1 MAGRYEIS
9 SARWAMIESIVPLL
23 NAWDAQGAMTVRCLT
38 VSSGN
43 CARAPNGG
51 IFQSALGLMEKKI
64 LDYTKDIT
72 ANIAPAL
79 MCTKGKFQIACIQER
94 VRITR
99 NA

>member
-38 VSSGN
+38 VSSGY

-51 IFQSALGLMEKKI
+51 IFQSALGLGR
-64 LDYTKDIT
+64 LFVT
-72 ANIAPAL
+72 ADDGLPLLRTGRLPGQLANYPEPMVVYVTTA
-79 MCTKGKFQIACIQER
+79 R
-94 VRITR
+94 VS
-99 NA
+99 

>member
-38 VSSGN
+38 VSSGY

-51 IFQSALGLMEKKI
+51 IFQSALGLGRPFTSVSDNGVTTALLSRFCAI
-64 LDYTKDIT
+64 YTFVCAKM
-72 ANIAPAL
+72 AL
-79 MCTKGKFQIACIQER
+79 SI
-94 VRITR
+94 
-99 NA
+99 